1 MHPDRARGALTFDRS
16 TSPDEGTRVFDIS
29 PVHLILFAAI
39 ALIVVG
45 PRRLPE
51 MARNL
56 GRGVREFKS
65 AIALDDD
72 GRAPQGPAQAPS
84 QTPTAT
90 ATVAEAPTIAPAHPA
105 PDISSMVRPGDDQ
118 PERPNAE

>member
-1 MHPDRARGALTFDRS
+1 
-16 TSPDEGTRVFDIS
+16 VFDIS

-45 PRRLPE
+45 PRRLPD

-65 AIALDDD
+65 AIALDDND
-72 GRAPQGPAQAPS
+72 PTNRAEPTPPPGPS
-84 QTPTAT
+84 PTS
-90 ATVAEAPTIAPAHPA
+90 EPTGLAPAPA
-105 PDISSMVRPGDDQ
+105 STDVASMVRPGADQ
-118 PERPNAE
+118 PERPTAR